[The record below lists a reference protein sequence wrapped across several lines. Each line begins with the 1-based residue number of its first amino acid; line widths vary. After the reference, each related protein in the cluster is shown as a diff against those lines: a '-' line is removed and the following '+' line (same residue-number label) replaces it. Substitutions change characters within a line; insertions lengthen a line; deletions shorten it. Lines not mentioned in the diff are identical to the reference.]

1 MSALPTS
8 LYKCAQVQALD
19 KAVIASQS
27 TTGFE
32 LMQLA
37 GKRAF
42 ELLQSRWPQAS
53 TLTVFCGGGNN
64 GGDGYVVAALA
75 LQAGLQVQVYTLAD
89 VRKLDN
95 EASLAY
101 AAAVKAGMEVK
112 AYTPNISQLKGV
124 VVDAL
129 LGVGVSGQV
138 RQDYAAAILGI
149 NSTALPVLAID
160 VPSGI
165 CGDTGKIQG
174 VAIRAT
180 TTLSFIGLKQGLLTC
195 DATECVGELVYD
207 SLDIHPSIFE
217 TQTPSCNRL
226 EFQPPLLAARH
237 KNSHKGMFGR
247 LLVVAGDEGF
257 GGAGIMAAE
266 AALITGAGLVSLA
279 TRQQHVSA
287 ALARRPE
294 LMVRGVESGSDLE
307 ALLASSDILIV
318 GPGIGQSEW
327 STAML
332 SLCLEAKK
340 PMLID
345 ADGLNLLAS
354 TFAAHAPRENWVL
367 TPHPAEAARLLNIST
382 AQVQANRFG
391 AATQLQAKYGGVI
404 VLKGA
409 GTIIAGKQAIAGKQG
424 IADQQGL
431 SLCSAGNPAMSTPG
445 MGDVLSGIIGALL
458 ASDMSIS
465 DAARKGVWAH
475 ATAGD
480 LSANKLGKHL
490 LATEIYPE
498 LRALL

>member
-19 KAVIASQS
+19 KAVIASQ
-27 TTGFE
+27 TTNGFE

-42 ELLQSRWPQAS
+42 ELLQSRWPQTS
-53 TLTVFCGGGNN
+53 MLTVFCGGGNN
-64 GGDGYVVAALA
+64 GGDGYIVAAMA
-75 LQAGLQVQVYTLAD
+75 LRAGLQVQVYTLAD

-101 AAAVKAGMEVK
+101 ATAMKAGMEVK
-112 AYTPNISQLKGV
+112 SYMPTISQLNGV

-129 LGVGVSGQV
+129 LGVGVSGLV
-138 RQDYAAAILGI
+138 RQDYAAAIRDI
-149 NSTALPVLAID
+149 NASALPVLAID

-174 VAIRAT
+174 AAIRAT
-180 TTLSFIGLKQGLLTC
+180 TTISFIGLKQGLLTC

-217 TQTPSCNRL
+217 TQIPTCNRL

-279 TRQQHVSA
+279 TRQQHISA

-307 ALLASSDILIV
+307 ALLDLDELALYLYLLSK
-318 GPGIGQSEW
+318 QS
-327 STAML
+327 
-332 SLCLEAKK
+332 
-340 PMLID
+340 
-345 ADGLNLLAS
+345 
-354 TFAAHAPRENWVL
+354 
-367 TPHPAEAARLLNIST
+367 
-382 AQVQANRFG
+382 
-391 AATQLQAKYGGVI
+391 
-404 VLKGA
+404 
-409 GTIIAGKQAIAGKQG
+409 
-424 IADQQGL
+424 
-431 SLCSAGNPAMSTPG
+431 
-445 MGDVLSGIIGALL
+445 
-458 ASDMSIS
+458 
-465 DAARKGVWAH
+465 
-475 ATAGD
+475 
-480 LSANKLGKHL
+480 
-490 LATEIYPE
+490 
-498 LRALL
+498 